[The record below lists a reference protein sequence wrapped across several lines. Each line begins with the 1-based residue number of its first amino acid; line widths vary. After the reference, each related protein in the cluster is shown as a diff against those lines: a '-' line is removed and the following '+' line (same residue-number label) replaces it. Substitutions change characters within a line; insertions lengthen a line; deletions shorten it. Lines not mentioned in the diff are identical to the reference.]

1 MRLEGREGH
10 HGERMQQDS
19 LESTRMLNDAPRSS
33 VVHYNSIVEDSRD
46 TSIHPL
52 VSSTGTYVSPE

>member
-1 MRLEGREGH
+1 MRLDGREGR

-33 VVHYNSIVEDSRD
+33 VVHYRSIVEDS
-46 TSIHPL
+46 
-52 VSSTGTYVSPE
+52 